1 MASATTKKQPF
12 IPAERHETIR
22 RQIISLLAGN
32 TLSAKDISADVRIS
46 EKEVYEHL
54 EHIQMAK
61 KEVHLVVIPAECEKF
76 GFVFKK
82 RERLK
87 KPGKCPACNSESIA
101 EPMFSITE
109 KHRIQSSYTQR
120 HK

>member
-1 MASATTKKQPF
+1 MKIKPKQPF

-22 RQIISLLAGN
+22 RQIISLLKGN
-32 TLSAKDISADVRIS
+32 SLSAKDISADVRIS

-54 EHIQMAK
+54 EHIQRSMAK
-61 KEVHLVVIPAECEKF
+61 EEVHLVVIPAECERC

-82 RERLK
+82 RKRLK

-109 KHRIQSSYTQR
+109 KETH
-120 HK
+120 